1 MYEIKEMTTEDWNWL
16 RKNDSKNEL
25 CMAVVEMKYEMD
37 DLFTADTLKLMATEQ
52 NWRRQNCKNF
62 DEVDYA
68 VLASVVAY
76 DMEADNGRS
85 WQYSTS
91 EVLGFVT
98 NAVVS

>member
-1 MYEIKEMTTEDWNWL
+1 MYEIKEMTSEDWDWL
-16 RKNDSKNEL
+16 RIADSKNEL
-25 CMAVVEMKYEMD
+25 CMAVVEMKHEMD

-62 DEVDYA
+62 DEIDYA
-68 VLASVVAY
+68 VLASVVAC

-91 EVLGFVT
+91 DVLDFVT